1 VEREIWNRRKSGEI
15 YPQWQTICAIRDD
28 EVSSAITWRC
38 SATSARSSILS
49 RNWPTWPTT
58 TR

>member
-15 YPQWQTICAIRDD
+15 YPQWQTIRVIHDD
-28 EVSSAITWRC
+28 QGQLSHYVAVFSDISAIK
-38 SATSARSSILS
+38 ILNT
-49 RNWPTWPTT
+49 NWPTWPTT